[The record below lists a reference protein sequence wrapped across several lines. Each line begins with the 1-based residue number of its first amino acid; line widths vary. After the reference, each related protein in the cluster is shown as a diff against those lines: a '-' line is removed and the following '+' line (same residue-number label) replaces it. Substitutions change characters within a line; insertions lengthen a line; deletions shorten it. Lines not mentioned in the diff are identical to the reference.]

1 LSPNEEVIV
10 VSKFYCGFYHIYSK
24 KKIPKI
30 SKLLRVS
37 SYLLKK
43 CFNKKKISKFSSDV
57 EKLKLPSYKMKP
69 ILNMA
74 TLDLLIFLHN
84 VRTCSIELIFSP
96 KKKEKENALCTFLMK
111 I

>member
-1 LSPNEEVIV
+1 VGFIIFTQKKKSQ
-10 VSKFYCGFYHIYSK
+10 KFQSYYEFHHIYS
-24 KKIPKI
+24 
-30 SKLLRVS
+30 
-37 SYLLKK
+37 
-43 CFNKKKISKFSSDV
+43 KKISKFSSDV